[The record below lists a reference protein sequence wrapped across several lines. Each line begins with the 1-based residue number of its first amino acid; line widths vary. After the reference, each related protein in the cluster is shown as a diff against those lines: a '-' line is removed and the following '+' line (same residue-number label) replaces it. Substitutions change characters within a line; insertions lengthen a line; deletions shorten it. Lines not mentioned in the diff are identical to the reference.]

1 MLEFN
6 FYLVEIIYILCTLQS
21 MIENGIPMDDVCVYT
36 TYLML
41 FLLFDF
47 FALWLLLWCTF
58 FNTNMP

>member
-47 FALWLLLWCTF
+47 FAL
-58 FNTNMP
+58 